1 MICHCIKTDKMA
13 RFTCSFSLR
22 KGCFF
27 SYLRALKF
35 KIYKVNYLSIESLS
49 KSYGEK
55 RLFDNISF
63 GLNQGQR
70 TGLIAKN
77 GAGKSTLLKTIMG
90 KEIAD
95 SGSITFRKEI
105 VVTYLDQN
113 PIFDE
118 SKTVIESIYN
128 TNNPLLNAV
137 RDYESALTAFELD
150 YNDKTSEQ
158 LEKCSAMMDKLEAWD
173 FEAKI
178 HEILQRLKIAF
189 LDKEISMLSGGQK
202 KRVALAKVLIN
213 EPDLLILDEPTN
225 HLDVEMIEWLEN
237 YLVSRDLTLLLV
249 THDRYF
255 LDSVCNEIIEIDNGK
270 LFHYKG
276 NFQYFVEKKAE
287 REAMESSEIDKAK
300 NLYRRELEWVRK
312 MPRAR
317 GTKAKY
323 RVDSFYE
330 TKEKAFSGQKEEKL
344 ELGVKMSRIGGKI
357 LEFIKIK
364 KAFGETKIVNDFS
377 YIFKKGEKIGVI
389 GKNGVGKSTFLNM
402 IMGLEM
408 PDAGKIQSGE
418 TIIFG
423 YYSQEG
429 LQLNEDKRVIEVV
442 KDIAEF
448 IPLADGSKLSASG
461 LLTKFLFPPD
471 VQYGYVSKLSGGERR
486 RLYLMTILIK
496 NPNFLIL
503 DEPTNDLDIVTL
515 SVLEDF
521 LTNFQGC
528 VLIVT
533 HDRYFMDKMVD
544 HLFVFEGEGV
554 VRDFPGNYTEYR
566 DKKESEDK
574 ILRKEENGNKISG
587 ILAEPIKEDVTQS
600 LSQNSAPS
608 KKKLSFKEK
617 FEFEQLE
624 KDIAT
629 LEAEK
634 MKTTE
639 LLNAGSDK
647 HEDIIEWSSKIE
659 KIISEL
665 DEKSLRWLELSEG
678 I

>member
-1 MICHCIKTDKMA
+1 
-13 RFTCSFSLR
+13 
-22 KGCFF
+22 
-27 SYLRALKF
+27 
-35 KIYKVNYLSIESLS
+35 
-49 KSYGEK
+49 
-55 RLFDNISF
+55 LFRS
-63 GLNQGQR
+63 
-70 TGLIAKN
+70 
-77 GAGKSTLLKTIMG
+77 
-90 KEIAD
+90 
-95 SGSITFRKEI
+95 

-113 PIFDE
+113 PALYE
-118 SKTVIESIYN
+118 NSTVIEAIYN
-128 TNNPLLNAV
+128 TDNPMLNAV
-137 RDYESALTAFELD
+137 RHYEAALTAFENE

-158 LEKCSAMMDKLEAWD
+158 LEKCSAEMDKLSAWD
-173 FEAKI
+173 FEAKV

-189 LDKEISMLSGGQK
+189 LDKQISTLSGGQK
-202 KRVALAKVLIN
+202 KRVELAKVLID
-213 EPDLLILDEPTN
+213 EPHLLILDEPTN

-237 YLVSRDLTLLLV
+237 YLVSRDLTILLV

-255 LDSVCNEIIEIDNGK
+255 LDSVCTEIVEIDAGK
-270 LFHYKG
+270 LFHYRG

-287 REAMESSEIDKAK
+287 REMIDNSEIDKAK
-300 NLYRRELEWVRK
+300 NLYKRELEWVRK

-330 TKEKAFSGQKEEKL
+330 VKDKAFSKQTEEKL
-344 ELGVKMSRIGGKI
+344 VLGVKMSRIGGKI
-357 LEFIKIK
+357 LEFNKIK
-364 KAFGETKIVNDFS
+364 KAFDETKIVNDFS

-402 IMGLEM
+402 IMGLET
-408 PDAGKIQSGE
+408 PDAGHISSGE
-418 TIIFG
+418 TIVFG

-429 LQLNEDKRVIEVV
+429 LKLNEDKRVIDVV

-471 VQYGYVSKLSGGERR
+471 VQYSFVSKLSGGERR
-486 RLYLMTILIK
+486 RLYLMTILIT

-528 VLIVT
+528 LLVVT

-544 HLFVFEGEGV
+544 HLFVFEGEGKL
-554 VRDFPGNYTEYR
+554 RDFPGNYTEYR
-566 DKKESEDK
+566 EKKEQEEK
-574 ILRKEENGNKISG
+574 VLNKETKSNTQEASVKTEI
-587 ILAEPIKEDVTQS
+587 ATVVVTKS
-600 LSQNSAPS
+600 DSP

-617 FEFEQLE
+617 AEFEELE
-624 KDIAT
+624 KSIAK

-634 MKTTE
+634 IKITE
-639 LLNAGSDK
+639 QLNSSTDN
-647 HEDIIEWSSKIE
+647 HDDILKWSAEIGE
-659 KIISEL
+659 IIKQL
-665 DEKSLRWLELSEG
+665 DEKGMRWLELSEV
-678 I
+678 IN

>member
-1 MICHCIKTDKMA
+1 M
-13 RFTCSFSLR
+13 
-22 KGCFF
+22 
-27 SYLRALKF
+27 
-35 KIYKVNYLSIESLS
+35 NYLSVEAVS
-49 KSYGEK
+49 KSFGTK
-55 RLFDNISF
+55 PLFNKISF
-63 GLNQGQR
+63 GLNQGDR
-70 TGLIAKN
+70 IALIAKN
-77 GAGKSTLLKTIMG
+77 GSGKSTLLKILVG

-95 SGSITFRKEI
+95 EGSFTFRKDI
-105 VVTYLDQN
+105 IVTYLDQN
-113 PIFDE
+113 PIFDAND
-118 SKTVIESIYN
+118 TVLEAIYN
-128 TNNPLLNAV
+128 SNNPMLNAV
-137 RDYESALTAFELD
+137 RDYEEALVAFEKE
-150 YNDKTSEQ
+150 YNDQTSDRLQ
-158 LEKCSAMMDKLEAWD
+158 LCTSQMDKLDAWG
-173 FEAKI
+173 FEAKVQ
-178 HEILQRLKIAF
+178 EVLQRLKIAF
-189 LDKEISMLSGGQK
+189 LDKQIGTLSGGQK
-202 KRVALAKVLIN
+202 KRVALAKVLID
-213 EPDLLILDEPTN
+213 EPHLLILDEPTN

-237 YLVSRDLTLLLV
+237 YLVSKDMTLLLV

-255 LDSVCNEIIEIDNGK
+255 LDSVCTEIIEIDNGN
-270 LFHYKG
+270 LHHYRG

-287 REAMESSEIDKAK
+287 RESMENSEIDKAK
-300 NLYRRELEWVRK
+300 NLFRRELEWVRK

-323 RVDSFYE
+323 RVDQFE
-330 TKEKAFSGQKEEKL
+330 VTKEKAFSKQTEEKL
-344 ELGVKMSRIGGKI
+344 ALGVKMSRIGGKI
-357 LEFIKIK
+357 LEFVKIK
-364 KAFGETKIVNDFS
+364 KAFDKTKIVNEFS

-402 IMGLEM
+402 IMGLEQ
-408 PDAGKIQSGE
+408 PDAGTITSGE

-429 LQLNEDKRVIEVV
+429 LKLNADKRVIDVV

-486 RLYLMTILIK
+486 RLYLMTILIE

-554 VRDFPGNYTEYR
+554 LRDFPGNYTEYR
-566 DKKESEDK
+566 DKKELEDK
-574 ILRKEENGNKISG
+574 ATSKSGQAVVLQNGIDDTSTP
-587 ILAEPIKEDVTQS
+587 LSVTIEKKTIET
-600 LSQNSAPS
+600 NAN

-617 FEFEQLE
+617 LEYDQLE
-624 KDIAT
+624 KEISN
-629 LEAEK
+629 LELEK
-634 MKTTE
+634 EKISA
-639 LLNAGSDK
+639 LLNASTDNHDDVVK
-647 HEDIIEWSSKIE
+647 WSE
-659 KIISEL
+659 QVGEIISKL

-678 I
+678 V

>member
-1 MICHCIKTDKMA
+1 M
-13 RFTCSFSLR
+13 
-22 KGCFF
+22 
-27 SYLRALKF
+27 
-35 KIYKVNYLSIESLS
+35 NYLSVETVS

-55 RLFDNISF
+55 KLFDKISF
-63 GLNQGQR
+63 GLNQGDR
-70 TGLIAKN
+70 YALIAKN
-77 GAGKSTLLKTIMG
+77 GAGKSTLLKILMG

-95 SGSITFRKEI
+95 EGTVTFRKDI

-113 PIFDE
+113 PLFDE
-118 SKTVIESIYN
+118 GSTVLEAIYKTD
-128 TNNPLLNAV
+128 NPMLNAV
-137 RDYESALTAFELD
+137 RDYEEALSAFEAD
-150 YNDKTSEQ
+150 YNDKTSDR
-158 LEKCSAMMDKLEAWD
+158 LEICSAQMDKLDAWG
-173 FEAKI
+173 FEAKVQ
-178 HEILQRLKIAF
+178 EILQRLKIAF
-189 LDKEISMLSGGQK
+189 LDKQIGTLSGGQK
-202 KRVALAKVLIN
+202 KRVALAKVLID
-213 EPDLLILDEPTN
+213 EPNLLILDEPTN

-237 YLVSRDLTLLLV
+237 YLVSRDMTLLLV

-255 LDSVCNEIIEIDNGK
+255 LDSVCNDVIEIDNGK
-270 LFHYKG
+270 LYHYSG
-276 NFQYFVEKKAE
+276 NFQYYVEKKAE
-287 REAMESSEIDKAK
+287 REAMEGSEIDKAK
-300 NLYRRELEWVRK
+300 NLFRRELEWVRK

-317 GTKAKY
+317 GTKSKSRLNAFE
-323 RVDSFYE
+323 D
-330 TKEKAFSGQKEEKL
+330 TKEKAFSGKVETKL

-357 LEFIKIK
+357 LEFIKIN
-364 KAFGETKIVNDFS
+364 KAFGATRIVNDFS

-402 IMGLEM
+402 IMGLEK
-408 PDAGKIQSGE
+408 PDGGRIETGE
-418 TIIFG
+418 TMIFG

-429 LQLNEDKRVIEVV
+429 LKLSEDKRVIEVV

-461 LLTKFLFPPD
+461 LLTKFLFPPE
-471 VQYGYVSKLSGGERR
+471 VQYSMVSKLSGGERR

-566 DKKESEDK
+566 SKKELEDK
-574 ILRKEENGNKISG
+574 SG
-587 ILAEPIKEDVTQS
+587 KKEDVVVRASEVKVEKVEIAESTS
-600 LSQNSAPS
+600 P

-617 FEFEQLE
+617 SEFDQLE

-629 LEAEK
+629 LEEEK
-634 MKTTE
+634 LKLTA
-639 LLNAGSDK
+639 LLNENSAN
-647 HEDIIEWSSKIE
+647 HEDVIKWSEQIAV
-659 KIISEL
+659 IISKL
-665 DEKSLRWLELSEG
+665 DEKSLRWLELSEVV
-678 I
+678 

>member
-1 MICHCIKTDKMA
+1 M
-13 RFTCSFSLR
+13 
-22 KGCFF
+22 
-27 SYLRALKF
+27 
-35 KIYKVNYLSIESLS
+35 NYLSVESVS
-49 KSYGEK
+49 KSFGSK
-55 RLFDNISF
+55 LLFDKISF

-70 TGLIAKN
+70 MALIAKN
-77 GAGKSTLLKTIMG
+77 GAGKSTLLKIITTN
-90 KEIAD
+90 EIPD
-95 SGSITFRKEI
+95 EGSVTFRKDI
-105 VVTYLDQN
+105 TVTYLNQN
-113 PIFDE
+113 PEFDE
-118 SKTVIESIYN
+118 SNTVIEAIYN
-128 TNNPLLNAV
+128 TNNPALNAV
-137 RDYESALTAFELD
+137 RNYEEALTAFEVD
-150 YNDKTSEQ
+150 YNDNTSTQ
-158 LEKCSAMMDKLEAWD
+158 LELATAEMDKLEAWGV
-173 FEAKI
+173 ESKI
-178 HEILQRLKIAF
+178 QEILQRLKIAF
-189 LDKEISMLSGGQK
+189 LDKQISMLSGGQK

-213 EPDLLILDEPTN
+213 EPDLLLLDEPTN

-255 LDSVCNEIIEIDNGK
+255 LDSVCTEIVEIDNGK
-270 LFHYKG
+270 LHHYRG

-287 REAMESSEIDKAK
+287 REMMENSEIDKAK

-312 MPRAR
+312 MPKAR

-330 TKEKAFSGQKEEKL
+330 TKDKAFSKQTEEKL

-364 KAFGETKIVNDFS
+364 KAFGETKIVNNFS
-377 YIFKKGEKIGVI
+377 YIFKKGEKIGII

-408 PDAGKIQSGE
+408 PDGGTIQSGE
-418 TIIFG
+418 TIVFG

-429 LQLNEDKRVIEVV
+429 LKLNEDKRVIEVV

-471 VQYGYVSKLSGGERR
+471 VQYGFVSKLSGGERR

-566 DKKESEDK
+566 DKKEIEDK
-574 ILRKEENGNKISG
+574 TQRKIDTENPKPNTVAENKK
-587 ILAEPIKEDVTQS
+587 EPIKETKTAEP
-600 LSQNSAPS
+600 SAP
-608 KKKLSFKEK
+608 KRKLSFKEK

-624 KDIAT
+624 KDIVA

-634 MKTTE
+634 TKVTN
-639 LLNAGSDK
+639 LLNAGSDN
-647 HEDIIEWSSKIE
+647 HEDVIKWSDRIGAILK
-659 KIISEL
+659 EL
-665 DEKSLRWLELSEG
+665 DNKSLQWLELSEG

>member
-1 MICHCIKTDKMA
+1 M
-13 RFTCSFSLR
+13 
-22 KGCFF
+22 
-27 SYLRALKF
+27 
-35 KIYKVNYLSIESLS
+35 NYLSVEAVS
-49 KSYGEK
+49 KSYGSK
-55 RLFDNISF
+55 VLFDKISF
-63 GLNQGQR
+63 GLNKGIR
-70 TGLIAKN
+70 MALIAKN
-77 GAGKSTLLKTIMG
+77 GAGKSTLLKIITG
-90 KEIAD
+90 KEISD
-95 SGSITFRKEI
+95 GGTVTFRKDI
-105 VVTYLDQN
+105 TVTYLDQN
-113 PIFDE
+113 PLLDGN
-118 SKTVIESIYN
+118 STVIEAIYN
-128 TNNPLLNAV
+128 TDNPKLNAV
-137 RDYESALTAFELD
+137 RNYETALLAFEEE
-150 YNDKTSEQ
+150 YNDKTSDQ
-158 LEKCSAMMDKLEAWD
+158 LELCSAQVDKLGAWD
-173 FEAKI
+173 IEAKV

-189 LDKEISMLSGGQK
+189 LDKQISTLSGGQK
-202 KRVALAKVLIN
+202 KRVALAKVLID
-213 EPDLLILDEPTN
+213 EPHLLILDEPTN

-255 LDSVCNEIIEIDNGK
+255 LDSVCTEIVEIDAGK
-270 LFHYKG
+270 LFHYRG

-287 REAMESSEIDKAK
+287 REAMENSEIDKAK
-300 NLYRRELEWVRK
+300 NLYKRELEWVRK

-330 TKEKAFSGQKEEKL
+330 VKDKAFSKQTEEKL
-344 ELGVKMSRIGGKI
+344 VLGVKMSRIGGKI
-357 LEFIKIK
+357 LEFNKIR

-402 IMGLEM
+402 IMGMET
-408 PDAGKIQSGE
+408 PDAGHISSGE
-418 TIIFG
+418 TIVFG

-429 LQLNEDKRVIEVV
+429 LKLNEDKRVIDVV

-471 VQYGYVSKLSGGERR
+471 VQYGFVSKLSGGERR

-528 VLIVT
+528 LLVVT

-544 HLFVFEGEGV
+544 HLFVFEGNGI

-566 DKKESEDK
+566 EKKESEERIISKEAKANQQQTSAKTDQTP
-574 ILRKEENGNKISG
+574 IATEEN
-587 ILAEPIKEDVTQS
+587 V
-600 LSQNSAPS
+600 NSKTLVQ
-608 KKKLSFKEK
+608 KKKLSYKEK
-617 FEFEQLE
+617 IEFEELE
-624 KDIAT
+624 KDISK

-634 MKTTE
+634 VKITE
-639 LLNAGSDK
+639 NLNTSADN
-647 HEDIIEWSSKIE
+647 HEDILIWTEQIGT
-659 KIISEL
+659 IIAKL
-665 DEKSLRWLELSEG
+665 DEKSLRWIELSEG

>member
-1 MICHCIKTDKMA
+1 M
-13 RFTCSFSLR
+13 
-22 KGCFF
+22 
-27 SYLRALKF
+27 
-35 KIYKVNYLSIESLS
+35 NYLSVESVS
-49 KSYGEK
+49 KSFGAK
-55 RLFDNISF
+55 VLFSKISF
-63 GLNQGQR
+63 GLNQGDR
-70 TGLIAKN
+70 IALIAKN
-77 GAGKSTLLKTIMG
+77 GAGKSTLLKILTG

-95 SGSITFRKEI
+95 EGTVTFRKDI

-113 PIFDE
+113 PVFDE
-118 SKTVIESIYN
+118 NSTVIEAIYN
-128 TNNPLLNAV
+128 TNNPMLNAV
-137 RDYESALTAFELD
+137 RDYEEALTAFEKD
-150 YNDKTSEQ
+150 YNDKTSDR
-158 LEKCSAMMDKLEAWD
+158 LELCSAQMDKLDAWG
-173 FEAKI
+173 FEAKVQ
-178 HEILQRLKIAF
+178 EILQRLKIAF
-189 LDKEISMLSGGQK
+189 LDKQIGMLSGGQK
-202 KRVALAKVLIN
+202 KRVALAKVLID
-213 EPDLLILDEPTN
+213 EPHLLILDEPTN

-237 YLVSRDLTLLLV
+237 YLVSKDMTLLLV

-255 LDSVCNEIIEIDNGK
+255 LDSVCTEIIEIDNGN
-270 LFHYKG
+270 LHHYRG
-276 NFQYFVEKKAE
+276 NFQYYVEKKAE

-300 NLYRRELEWVRK
+300 NLFRRELEWVRK
-312 MPRAR
+312 MPKAR

-323 RVDSFYE
+323 RVDQFYE
-330 TKEKAFSGQKEEKL
+330 VKEKAFSGKTEEKL
-344 ELGVKMSRIGGKI
+344 ALGVKMARIGGKI
-357 LEFIKIK
+357 LEFVKIK
-364 KAFGETKIVNDFS
+364 KAFGPTKIVNEFS

-402 IMGLEM
+402 IMGLDQ
-408 PDAGKIQSGE
+408 PDAGTITSGE
-418 TIIFG
+418 TIVFG

-429 LQLNEDKRVIEVV
+429 LKLAEDKRVIEVV

-461 LLTKFLFPPD
+461 LLTKFLFPPE

-544 HLFVFEGEGV
+544 HLFVFEGGGV

-566 DKKESEDK
+566 DRKDMEDRQLKKDGEPVVEKVIVEEK
-574 ILRKEENGNKISG
+574 I
-587 ILAEPIKEDVTQS
+587 AEPVV
-600 LSQNSAPS
+600 S

-617 FEFEQLE
+617 AELEQLE
-624 KDIAT
+624 KDIAA

-634 MKTTE
+634 AKVTE
-639 LLNAGSDK
+639 LLNAGA
-647 HEDIIEWSSKIE
+647 EDHTNIMKWSEQVST
-659 KIISEL
+659 IISQL

-678 I
+678 A

>member
-1 MICHCIKTDKMA
+1 M
-13 RFTCSFSLR
+13 
-22 KGCFF
+22 
-27 SYLRALKF
+27 
-35 KIYKVNYLSIESLS
+35 NYLSVESVS
-49 KSYGEK
+49 KSYGSK
-55 RLFDNISF
+55 VLFDKISF

-70 TGLIAKN
+70 MALIAKN
-77 GAGKSTLLKTIMG
+77 GAGKSTLLKIITG
-90 KEIAD
+90 KEISD
-95 SGSITFRKEI
+95 GGSVTFRKDI
-105 VVTYLDQN
+105 TVTYLDQN
-113 PIFDE
+113 PLFDAN
-118 SKTVIESIYN
+118 STVIEAIYN
-128 TNNPLLNAV
+128 TDNPMLNAV
-137 RDYESALTAFELD
+137 RNYETALTEFEKD

-158 LEKCSAMMDKLEAWD
+158 LELCSAQMDKLEAWD
-173 FEAKI
+173 FEAKV

-189 LDKEISMLSGGQK
+189 LDKQISTLSGGQK
-202 KRVALAKVLIN
+202 KRVALAKVLID
-213 EPDLLILDEPTN
+213 EPHLLILDEPTN

-255 LDSVCNEIIEIDNGK
+255 LDSVCTEIVEIDAGK
-270 LFHYKG
+270 LHHYRG

-287 REAMESSEIDKAK
+287 REMMENSEIDKAK
-300 NLYRRELEWVRK
+300 NLYKRELEWVRK

-330 TKEKAFSGQKEEKL
+330 VKDKAFSKQTEEKL
-344 ELGVKMSRIGGKI
+344 VLGVQMSRIGGKI
-357 LEFIKIK
+357 LEFNKIK
-364 KAFGETKIVNDFS
+364 KAFDDTKIINDFS

-402 IMGLEM
+402 VMGLEM
-408 PDAGKIQSGE
+408 PDSGSISTGE
-418 TIIFG
+418 TIVFG

-429 LQLNEDKRVIEVV
+429 LKLNEDKRVIDVV

-471 VQYGYVSKLSGGERR
+471 VQYGFVSKLSGGERR
-486 RLYLMTILIK
+486 RLYLMTILIT

-521 LTNFQGC
+521 LTSFQGC
-528 VLIVT
+528 LLVVT

-566 DKKESEDK
+566 EKKEQEEKK
-574 ILRKEENGNKISG
+574 IGKDAKANQQQATAQSASVTSSG
-587 ILAEPIKEDVTQS
+587 TASAVSLAVDTATKTSTQ
-600 LSQNSAPS
+600 

-617 FEFEQLE
+617 FEFEELE
-624 KDIAT
+624 KDIAK
-629 LEAEK
+629 LEAQK
-634 MKTTE
+634 AKITE
-639 LLNAGSDK
+639 DLNTSTDN
-647 HEDIIEWSSKIE
+647 HDDIVKWTGQIGN
-659 KIISEL
+659 IITQL

>member
-1 MICHCIKTDKMA
+1 M
-13 RFTCSFSLR
+13 
-22 KGCFF
+22 
-27 SYLRALKF
+27 
-35 KIYKVNYLSIESLS
+35 NYLSVESVS
-49 KSYGEK
+49 KSYGSK
-55 RLFDNISF
+55 VLFDKISF

-70 TGLIAKN
+70 MALIAKN
-77 GAGKSTLLKTIMG
+77 GAGKSTLLKIITG

-95 SGSITFRKEI
+95 GGTVTFRKDI
-105 VVTYLDQN
+105 TVTYLDQN
-113 PIFDE
+113 PHFDGN
-118 SKTVIESIYN
+118 STVIEAIYN
-128 TNNPLLNAV
+128 TDNPMLNAV
-137 RDYESALTAFELD
+137 RDYEAALTAFENE
-150 YNDKTSEQ
+150 YNDKTSDQ
-158 LEKCSAMMDKLEAWD
+158 LEKCSAQMDKLEAWD
-173 FEAKI
+173 FEAKV

-189 LDKEISMLSGGQK
+189 LDKQISTLSGGQK
-202 KRVALAKVLIN
+202 KRVALAKVLID
-213 EPDLLILDEPTN
+213 EPHLLILDEPTN

-255 LDSVCNEIIEIDNGK
+255 LDSVCTEIVEIDAGK
-270 LFHYKG
+270 LFHYRG

-287 REAMESSEIDKAK
+287 REMIENSEIDKAK
-300 NLYRRELEWVRK
+300 NLYKRELEWVRK

-330 TKEKAFSGQKEEKL
+330 VKDKAFSKQAEEKL
-344 ELGVKMSRIGGKI
+344 VLGVQMSRIGGKI
-357 LEFIKIK
+357 LEFTKIK

-408 PDAGKIQSGE
+408 PDGGKISTGE
-418 TIIFG
+418 TIVFG

-429 LQLNEDKRVIEVV
+429 LKLKDDKRVIDVV

-486 RLYLMTILIK
+486 RLYLMTILIT

-521 LTNFQGC
+521 LTSFQGC
-528 VLIVT
+528 LLVVT

-544 HLFVFEGEGV
+544 HLFVFEGEGNL
-554 VRDFPGNYTEYR
+554 RDFPGNYTEYR
-566 DKKESEDK
+566 EKKEQEEK
-574 ILRKEENGNKISG
+574 AIGKEAKANQQTTPAKTE
-587 ILAEPIKEDVTQS
+587 AAPIITIKTES
-600 LSQNSAPS
+600 P

-617 FEFEQLE
+617 AEFDELE
-624 KDIAT
+624 KNIAK
-629 LEAEK
+629 LETEK
-634 MKTTE
+634 IKITE
-639 LLNAGSDK
+639 LLNSSTDNHDDVVKWSAQIG
-647 HEDIIEWSSKIE
+647 EIIQQ
-659 KIISEL
+659 L
-665 DEKSLRWLELSEG
+665 DEKGMRWLELSE
-678 I
+678 

>member
-1 MICHCIKTDKMA
+1 MA
-13 RFTCSFSLR
+13 
-22 KGCFF
+22 
-27 SYLRALKF
+27 
-35 KIYKVNYLSIESLS
+35 
-49 KSYGEK
+49 
-55 RLFDNISF
+55 
-63 GLNQGQR
+63 
-70 TGLIAKN
+70 LIAKN
-77 GAGKSTLLKTIMG
+77 GAGKSTLLKIITG
-90 KEIAD
+90 KEISD
-95 SGSITFRKEI
+95 GGSVTFRKDI
-105 VVTYLDQN
+105 IVTYLDQN
-113 PIFDE
+113 PLFDGN
-118 SKTVIESIYN
+118 STVIEAIYN
-128 TNNPLLNAV
+128 TDNPMLNAV
-137 RDYESALTAFELD
+137 RAYETALTEFEKE

-158 LEKCSAMMDKLEAWD
+158 LELCSAQMDKLEAWD
-173 FEAKI
+173 FEAKV

-189 LDKEISMLSGGQK
+189 LDKQISTLSGGQK
-202 KRVALAKVLIN
+202 KRVALAKVLID
-213 EPDLLILDEPTN
+213 EPHLLILDEPTN

-255 LDSVCNEIIEIDNGK
+255 LDSVCTEIVEIDAGK
-270 LFHYKG
+270 LFHYRG

-287 REAMESSEIDKAK
+287 REMMENSEIDKAK
-300 NLYRRELEWVRK
+300 NLYKRELEWVRK

-330 TKEKAFSGQKEEKL
+330 VKDKAFSKQTEEKL
-344 ELGVKMSRIGGKI
+344 VLGVQMSRIGGKI
-357 LEFIKIK
+357 LEFNKIK
-364 KAFGETKIVNDFS
+364 KAFGETKIINDFS

-402 IMGLEM
+402 VMGLET
-408 PDAGKIQSGE
+408 PDSGSISTGE
-418 TIIFG
+418 TIVFG

-429 LQLNEDKRVIEVV
+429 LKLNEDKRVIDVV

-471 VQYGYVSKLSGGERR
+471 VQYGFVSKLSGGERR

-521 LTNFQGC
+521 LTSFQGC
-528 VLIVT
+528 LLVVT

-544 HLFVFEGEGV
+544 HLFVFEGEGY

-566 DKKESEDK
+566 DKKEFEEK
-574 ILRKEENGNKISG
+574 TLNKETKANQQQTAAKSLPADSNKAGSPVG
-587 ILAEPIKEDVTQS
+587 YELETTSKASTQ
-600 LSQNSAPS
+600 

-617 FEFEQLE
+617 SEFEELE
-624 KDIAT
+624 KEIAK

-634 MKTTE
+634 TKITE
-639 LLNAGSDK
+639 ALNTSSDN
-647 HEDIIEWSSKIE
+647 HDDIVKWTGQIGN
-659 KIISEL
+659 IITQL

>member
-1 MICHCIKTDKMA
+1 M
-13 RFTCSFSLR
+13 
-22 KGCFF
+22 
-27 SYLRALKF
+27 
-35 KIYKVNYLSIESLS
+35 NYLSVENVS
-49 KSYGEK
+49 KSYGTK
-55 RLFDNISF
+55 VLFNKISF
-63 GLNQGQR
+63 GLNQGDR
-70 TGLIAKN
+70 IALIAKN
-77 GAGKSTLLKTIMG
+77 GAGKSTLLKVLMG

-95 SGSITFRKEI
+95 EGSVTFRKDI

-113 PIFDE
+113 PAFDE
-118 SKTVIESIYN
+118 SSTVLEAIYKTDN
-128 TNNPLLNAV
+128 AMLNAV
-137 RDYESALTAFELD
+137 RDYEEALHAFEKD
-150 YNDKTSEQ
+150 YNDKTSDR
-158 LEKCSAMMDKLEAWD
+158 LELCSAQMDKLEAWG
-173 FEAKI
+173 FEAKVQ
-178 HEILQRLKIAF
+178 EILQRLKIAF
-189 LDKEISMLSGGQK
+189 LDKQISTLSGGQK
-202 KRVALAKVLIN
+202 KRVALAKVLID
-213 EPDLLILDEPTN
+213 EPHLLILDEPTN

-237 YLVSRDLTLLLV
+237 YLVSKDMTLLLV

-255 LDSVCNEIIEIDNGK
+255 LDSVCTEIIEIDNGK
-270 LFHYKG
+270 LHHYRG
-276 NFQYFVEKKAE
+276 NFQYYVEKKAE
-287 REAMESSEIDKAK
+287 RESMENSEIDKAK
-300 NLYRRELEWVRK
+300 NLFRRELEWVRK
-312 MPRAR
+312 MPKAR

-323 RVDSFYE
+323 RVDQFE
-330 TKEKAFSGQKEEKL
+330 VTKDKAFSKQTEEKL
-344 ELGVKMSRIGGKI
+344 ALGVKMSRIGGKI
-357 LEFIKIK
+357 LEFVKIK
-364 KAFGETKIVNDFS
+364 KAFGPTKIVNDFS

-402 IMGLEM
+402 IMGLEQA
-408 PDAGKIQSGE
+408 DAGTITSGE
-418 TIIFG
+418 TIVFG

-429 LQLNEDKRVIEVV
+429 LKLVEDKRVIEVV

-566 DKKESEDK
+566 DKKDQEEK
-574 ILRKEENGNKISG
+574 NQRKEDSVSSKVESFEVPVIV
-587 ILAEPIKEDVTQS
+587 ETPKEIDV
-600 LSQNSAPS
+600 LPN
-608 KKKLSFKEK
+608 KKKLSYKEK
-617 FEFEQLE
+617 QEFDQLE
-624 KDIAT
+624 KEIAK
-629 LEAEK
+629 LEEEK
-634 MKTTE
+634 SKISD
-639 LLNAGSDK
+639 LLNAGGDN
-647 HEDIIEWSSKIE
+647 HEDAVKWSSEIGS
-659 KIISEL
+659 IISKL

-678 I
+678 M

>member
-1 MICHCIKTDKMA
+1 M
-13 RFTCSFSLR
+13 
-22 KGCFF
+22 
-27 SYLRALKF
+27 
-35 KIYKVNYLSIESLS
+35 NYLSVESVS
-49 KSYGEK
+49 KSYGSK
-55 RLFDNISF
+55 LLFDKISF
-63 GLNQGQR
+63 GLNQGDR
-70 TGLIAKN
+70 IALIAKN
-77 GAGKSTLLKTIMG
+77 GAGKSTLLKTLMG

-95 SGSITFRKEI
+95 NGTVTFRKDI
-105 VVTYLDQN
+105 TVTYLDQN
-113 PIFDE
+113 PVFDE
-118 SKTVIESIYN
+118 TATVIEAIYK
-128 TNNPLLNAV
+128 TNNPMLNAV
-137 RDYESALTAFELD
+137 RDYEEALTAFEKD
-150 YNDKTSEQ
+150 YNDKTSDR
-158 LEKCSAMMDKLEAWD
+158 LEECSARMDKLEAWG
-173 FEAKI
+173 FEAKVQ
-178 HEILQRLKIAF
+178 EILQRLKIAF
-189 LDKEISMLSGGQK
+189 LDKTIGTLSGGQK
-202 KRVALAKVLIN
+202 KRVALAKVLID
-213 EPDLLILDEPTN
+213 EPHLLILDEPTN

-237 YLVSRDLTLLLV
+237 YLVSKDLTLLLV

-255 LDSVCNEIIEIDNGK
+255 LDSVCTEIIEIDNGK
-270 LFHYKG
+270 LHHYRG
-276 NFQYFVEKKAE
+276 NFQYYVEKKAE
-287 REAMESSEIDKAK
+287 RESMENSEIDKAK
-300 NLYRRELEWVRK
+300 NLYRRELEWLRK
-312 MPRAR
+312 MPKAR

-330 TKEKAFSGQKEEKL
+330 VKDKAFSKQTEEKL

-364 KAFGETKIVNDFS
+364 KAFGPTKIVNDFS

-402 IMGLEM
+402 IMGLEQ
-408 PDAGKIQSGE
+408 PDAGKIQTGE
-418 TIIFG
+418 TMIFG

-429 LQLNEDKRVIEVV
+429 LKLTEDKRVIEVV

-471 VQYGYVSKLSGGERR
+471 VQYGYVSKLSGGEKR

-554 VRDFPGNYTEYR
+554 IRDFPGNYTEYR

-574 ILRKEENGNKISG
+574 IQRKEDQQTLVKS
-587 ILAEPIKEDVTQS
+587 EPVAVQEIQKTPEPAV
-600 LSQNSAPS
+600 S

-617 FEFEQLE
+617 SEFDQLE
-624 KDIAT
+624 KDIAK
-629 LEAEK
+629 LEKEK
-634 MKTTE
+634 ALLTE
-639 LLNAGSDK
+639 QLSTAGQAADVLK
-647 HEDIIEWSSKIE
+647 WSERIGQV
-659 KIISEL
+659 IAEL
-665 DEKSLRWLELSEG
+665 DEKSLRWLELSE
-678 I
+678 

>member
-1 MICHCIKTDKMA
+1 M
-13 RFTCSFSLR
+13 
-22 KGCFF
+22 
-27 SYLRALKF
+27 
-35 KIYKVNYLSIESLS
+35 NYLSVESVS
-49 KSYGEK
+49 KSYGSK
-55 RLFDNISF
+55 VLFDKISF

-70 TGLIAKN
+70 MALIAKN
-77 GAGKSTLLKTIMG
+77 GAGKSTLLKIITG
-90 KEIAD
+90 KEISD
-95 SGSITFRKEI
+95 GGSVTFRKDI
-105 VVTYLDQN
+105 TVTYLDQN
-113 PIFDE
+113 PLFDAN
-118 SKTVIESIYN
+118 STVIEAIYN
-128 TNNPLLNAV
+128 TDNPMLNAV
-137 RDYESALTAFELD
+137 RNYETALTEFEKE

-158 LEKCSAMMDKLEAWD
+158 LELCSAQMDKLEAWD
-173 FEAKI
+173 FEAKV

-189 LDKEISMLSGGQK
+189 LDKQISTLSGGQK
-202 KRVALAKVLIN
+202 KRVALAKVLID
-213 EPDLLILDEPTN
+213 EPHLLILDEPTN

-255 LDSVCNEIIEIDNGK
+255 LDSVCTEIVEIDAGK
-270 LFHYKG
+270 LFHYRG

-287 REAMESSEIDKAK
+287 REMMENSEIDKAK
-300 NLYRRELEWVRK
+300 NLYKRELEWVRK

-330 TKEKAFSGQKEEKL
+330 VKDKAFSKQTEEKL
-344 ELGVKMSRIGGKI
+344 VLGVQMSRIGGKI
-357 LEFIKIK
+357 LEFNKIK
-364 KAFGETKIVNDFS
+364 KAFDETKIINDFS

-402 IMGLEM
+402 VMGLEM
-408 PDAGKIQSGE
+408 PDSGSISTGE
-418 TIIFG
+418 TIVFG

-429 LQLNEDKRVIEVV
+429 LKLNEDKRVIDVV

-471 VQYGYVSKLSGGERR
+471 VQYGFVSKLSGGERR
-486 RLYLMTILIK
+486 RLYLMTILIT

-521 LTNFQGC
+521 LTSFQGC
-528 VLIVT
+528 LLVVT

-544 HLFVFEGEGV
+544 HLFVFEGEGI

-566 DKKESEDK
+566 EKKDQEEKK
-574 ILRKEENGNKISG
+574 IGKDAKANQQQATAKSASIDAAPVSYT
-587 ILAEPIKEDVTQS
+587 ADTTSKTATQ
-600 LSQNSAPS
+600 

-617 FEFEQLE
+617 FEFEELE
-624 KDIAT
+624 KDIAK
-629 LEAEK
+629 LEAQK
-634 MKTTE
+634 AKITE
-639 LLNAGSDK
+639 DLNTSTDN
-647 HEDIIEWSSKIE
+647 HDDIVKWTGQIGN
-659 KIISEL
+659 IITQL

-678 I
+678 V

>member
-1 MICHCIKTDKMA
+1 M
-13 RFTCSFSLR
+13 
-22 KGCFF
+22 
-27 SYLRALKF
+27 
-35 KIYKVNYLSIESLS
+35 NYLSVESVS
-49 KSYGEK
+49 KSYGSK
-55 RLFDNISF
+55 VLFDKISF

-70 TGLIAKN
+70 MALIAKN
-77 GAGKSTLLKTIMG
+77 GAGKSTLLKIITG
-90 KEIAD
+90 KEISD
-95 SGSITFRKEI
+95 GGSVTFRKDI
-105 VVTYLDQN
+105 TVTYLDQN
-113 PIFDE
+113 PLFDAN
-118 SKTVIESIYN
+118 STVIEAIYN
-128 TNNPLLNAV
+128 TDNPMLNAV
-137 RDYESALTAFELD
+137 RNYETALTEFEKE

-158 LEKCSAMMDKLEAWD
+158 LELCSAQMDKLEAWD
-173 FEAKI
+173 FEAKV

-189 LDKEISMLSGGQK
+189 LDKQISTLSGGQK
-202 KRVALAKVLIN
+202 KRVALAKVLID
-213 EPDLLILDEPTN
+213 EPHLLILDEPTN

-255 LDSVCNEIIEIDNGK
+255 LDSVCTEIVEIDAGK
-270 LFHYKG
+270 LFHYRG

-287 REAMESSEIDKAK
+287 REMMENSEIDKAK
-300 NLYRRELEWVRK
+300 NLYKRELEWVRK

-330 TKEKAFSGQKEEKL
+330 VKDKAFSKQTEEKL
-344 ELGVKMSRIGGKI
+344 VLGVQMSRIGGKI
-357 LEFIKIK
+357 LEFNKIK
-364 KAFGETKIVNDFS
+364 KAFDNTKIINDFS

-402 IMGLEM
+402 VMGLEM
-408 PDAGKIQSGE
+408 PDSGSISTGE
-418 TIIFG
+418 TIVFG

-429 LQLNEDKRVIEVV
+429 LKLSEDKRVIDVV

-471 VQYGYVSKLSGGERR
+471 VQYGFVSKLSGGERR
-486 RLYLMTILIK
+486 RLYLMTILIT

-521 LTNFQGC
+521 LTSFQGC
-528 VLIVT
+528 LLVVT

-566 DKKESEDK
+566 DKKEQEEKK
-574 ILRKEENGNKISG
+574 IGKDAKASQQQPTAQSASVDSSG
-587 ILAEPIKEDVTQS
+587 AASSVSLAVDTATKTATQ
-600 LSQNSAPS
+600 

-617 FEFEQLE
+617 FEFEELE
-624 KDIAT
+624 KDIAK
-629 LEAEK
+629 LEAQK
-634 MKTTE
+634 AKITE
-639 LLNAGSDK
+639 DLNASTDN
-647 HEDIIEWSSKIE
+647 HDDIVKWTGQIGN
-659 KIISEL
+659 IITQL